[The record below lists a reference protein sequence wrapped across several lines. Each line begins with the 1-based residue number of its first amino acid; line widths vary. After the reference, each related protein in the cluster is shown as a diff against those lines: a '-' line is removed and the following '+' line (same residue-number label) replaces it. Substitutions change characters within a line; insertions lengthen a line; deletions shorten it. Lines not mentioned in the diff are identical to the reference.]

1 MRELLMGENLYGDPS
16 LALRELYQNAVDACR
31 LATARREFVDP
42 DRHSSLDSDDRD
54 DSDDNSDGDIHDA
67 SAMAIEIEIEQGVDA
82 AGRAFVDFVDTG
94 AGMGP
99 AEFEQA
105 FCQAGVRASDLS
117 ERIEEAAA
125 FAKADPPVE
134 LWQNS
139 RFGIGV
145 LSYFMI
151 ADALTVT
158 TTRLNRDGSVGDAL
172 RAHIPGPTAEFDL
185 NRDAPAPSHGTRV
198 RLWLKPGMNVSA
210 LTTLRNLV
218 LVCPFRLRVSDRDS
232 LEHRWAPGVLNR
244 GSALL
249 PGVADA
255 VRTGP
260 ELWWTSGWGAVLAD
274 GIWIDASRSGM
285 VVNLAGPS
293 APPLT
298 ADRRRA
304 VRLDEGVIDALA
316 VGRAAAAIDQAWHIV
331 GDPGWLSRTSAFSLK
346 IADALVLRAIE
357 HQPTRSH
364 LHGHEYAI
372 GVAGYTLGDEYSGP
386 AGHTDS
392 VLQWRFSRLRSGGM
406 FEAVGIAPTET
417 APVPALPSDAV
428 FLGAAGGSQ
437 QIGTTDA
444 ASPWFGSAASVYE
457 AERLL
462 GHPVARIV
470 ERARE
475 LGLRV
480 PRDADSLPESDPIVR
495 ASLSFNGRADADGE
509 PLPVTGLAILLC
521 ARQLDVSTEQVV
533 AALDARGIDFADRAR
548 TLHSSPLSPG
558 VLRAMSENGEGIAPW
573 RNAVWMIGLEHIVA
587 ASRASGLTVATL
599 LAELRALGFA
609 KLPDLELDGKDV
621 TDGDLVL
628 LSCDQDSRSPFYDRS
643 QPMPGERMA
652 EAAERLGLS
661 EETLASRL
669 ASFGV
674 SVVTTP
680 RRPPSV
686 GLTKKKVLKLLGMST
701 KQRAAVTAHD
711 LARISRDGDGEA
723 PWLDPR
729 KTVPAWVVAGSALRD
744 GSVGVVVSELRELG
758 YTVEDP
764 RTAPLTAVPGT
775 QGGSPSRAT
784 DTPAAPGGPPAGAGG
799 Q

>member
-1 MRELLMGENLYGDPS
+1 MTEDAVPVATGLRIHLAEDRVRELLMGENLYGDPS

-31 LATARREFVDP
+31 LATARREFLDPARGSGNGIGIGVD
-42 DRHSSLDSDDRD
+42 D
-54 DSDDNSDGDIHDA
+54 DSACS
-67 SAMAIEIEIEQGVDA
+67 IEIEQGVDA
-82 AGRAFVDFVDTG
+82 AGRPFVDCFDTG

-99 AEFEQA
+99 TEFAQA
-105 FCQAGVRASDLS
+105 FCQAGVRASDFS

-125 FAKADPPVE
+125 FAEADPPVE

-158 TTRLNRDGSVGDAL
+158 TTSLNRDGSLGDTL
-172 RAHIPGPTAEFDL
+172 RAHIPGPTTEFGL

-198 RLWLKPGMNVSA
+198 RLWLKPRMTVSA

-218 LVCPFRLRVSDRDS
+218 LVCPFRLRVSDQGTM
-232 LEHRWAPGVLNR
+232 EHRWAPGDLNR
-244 GSALL
+244 GSAAL
-249 PGVADA
+249 PSVVNA
-255 VRTGP
+255 VRTGDD
-260 ELWWTSGWGAVLAD
+260 LWWTSGSGAVLAD
-274 GIWIDASRSGM
+274 GIWIDASRPGM
-285 VVNLAGPS
+285 VVNLVGPS

-304 VRLDEGVIDALA
+304 VRLDEGVIDDMA
-316 VGRAAAAIDQAWHIV
+316 VEQAAAAVDEAWHIV
-331 GDPGWLSRTSAFSLK
+331 GNPGWLSRMSAVSLK

-357 HQPTRSH
+357 CQPTASR
-364 LHGHEYAI
+364 LHDHEYAI
-372 GVAGYTLGDEYSGP
+372 AVAGYTLGDEYSGTGGQTES
-386 AGHTDS
+386 A
-392 VLQWRFSRLRSGGM
+392 LQWRFSRLRSASL
-406 FEAVGIAPTET
+406 FEAVGIPPTET
-417 APVPALPSDAV
+417 APVSALPSDAV
-428 FLGAAGGSQ
+428 FLGAARSFPRV
-437 QIGTTDA
+437 GTVDA

-462 GHPVARIV
+462 GHRVARIV

-475 LGLRV
+475 LGLPV
-480 PRDADSLPESDPIVR
+480 PRDADVLPESDPIVR
-495 ASLSFNGRADADGE
+495 ASLSFNGRADSDGD
-509 PLPVTGLAILLC
+509 PLPVTGLAVLLC
-521 ARQLDVSTEQVV
+521 ARQLHVSTEQVV

-558 VLRAMSENGEGIAPW
+558 VLKALSENGEGIAPW
-573 RNAVWMIGLEHIVA
+573 RNALWMIGLDQLVA
-587 ASRASGLTVATL
+587 AARASGLAVAAL

-609 KLPDLELDGKDV
+609 KVPDLDLDGKDV
-621 TDGDLVL
+621 TADDLEL

-643 QPMPGERMA
+643 KPMPVERAA
-652 EAAERLGLS
+652 ETAERLGVS
-661 EETLASRL
+661 TETLAARL

-674 SVVTTP
+674 SVVTTT

-686 GLTKKKVLKLLGMST
+686 GLTQKEVLKLLGMS
-701 KQRAAVTAHD
+701 KKRRRAITAHD
-711 LARISRDGDGEA
+711 VGRISRDGDGQA

-729 KTVPAWVVAGSALRD
+729 KTVPAWVVAGSALRE
-744 GSVGVVVSELRELG
+744 GSVSLVVAELRELG

-764 RTAPLTAVPGT
+764 RTAPLTAVPG
-775 QGGSPSRAT
+775 
-784 DTPAAPGGPPAGAGG
+784 G